1 MTAPSIEMIAES
13 LKNCSLG
20 RNRGR
25 ARGPPVPPPQPE
37 EEEEE
42 EDSEDESE
50 GLTVELNSDVA
61 LPRNWEQ
68 CLDMRTGEVYYLNW
82 RTGMRTKE
90 DPRNPASNLP
100 STTCYCSESSFS
112 GSGDNASSSNEEEVE
127 EEDEETR
134 DTASSSG
141 ISSICSSSSC
151 EVGGGGG
158 GDITGQVLVAAGCKV
173 CFMYFM
179 VPKSVEAC
187 PKCSAALLHL

>member
-25 ARGPPVPPPQPE
+25 GRGRARARAIQPPPLPLQ
-37 EEEEE
+37 EE
-42 EDSEDESE
+42 EDSTEESE

-61 LPRNWEQ
+61 LPHNWEQ
-68 CLDMRTGEVYYLNW
+68 CLDMRTGEVYYVNW

-90 DPRNPASNLP
+90 DPRNPGSNSSS
-100 STTCYCSESSFS
+100 STYYFSESSFS
-112 GSGDNASSSNEEEVE
+112 GSGDNACSSGEKEEEE
-127 EEDEETR
+127 EEETR

-141 ISSICSSSSC
+141 ISSISSG
-151 EVGGGGG
+151 EVGGG
-158 GDITGQVLVAAGCKV
+158 DISDHVLVAAGCKT

-179 VPKSVEAC
+179 VPKRVDAC
-187 PKCSAALLHL
+187 PKCGASLLHL